1 MFWSHLNFCISL
13 HKQLWSWL
21 LSGGELVPW
30 GMCLKL
36 EMYRIFKGWR
46 DGACE
51 VFASEGRNRF
61 EWDSDALVTH
71 LPGDSP
77 TSFLLDCTAPPLKL
91 CCLLNS
97 SKHSQGTS
105 VVSVCT
111 HLVSSYWKC
120 LKETT
125 ECHRTSQQFNLPW
138 SHMFPCSLQRIS
150 VSMCLVRHCHNFWT
164 QKQYNV
170 YGNFWMDVPL
180 GL

>member
-1 MFWSHLNFCISL
+1 MFLSHLNFCISL
-13 HKQLWSWL
+13 HTQLWSWL
-21 LSGGELVPW
+21 LSVGELVPW

-51 VFASEGRNRF
+51 VFGFEGRDRF
-61 EWDSDALVTH
+61 EWDSGALVTH

-77 TSFLLDCTAPPLKL
+77 TSFLLDCTAPHLKL

-120 LKETT
+120 LKETRNAT
-125 ECHRTSQQFNLPW
+125 EQANNSIYPDLTCCHVLYKGFLW
-138 SHMFPCSLQRIS
+138 AGVL
-150 VSMCLVRHCHNFWT
+150 
-164 QKQYNV
+164 
-170 YGNFWMDVPL
+170 
-180 GL
+180 